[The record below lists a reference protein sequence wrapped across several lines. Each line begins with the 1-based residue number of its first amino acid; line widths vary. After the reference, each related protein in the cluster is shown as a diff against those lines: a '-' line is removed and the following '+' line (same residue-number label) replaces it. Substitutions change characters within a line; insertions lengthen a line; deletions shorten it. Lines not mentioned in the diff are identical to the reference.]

1 MKQSYSTIED
11 VLALIEEYESRTK
24 RLPGTLGYQSS
35 EVLRSLRQLIIL
47 CNSVCIVFLQYD
59 LMANALHII
68 KKAAAAD
75 VQLYREGTTT
85 DHLWEGRVVIYN
97 NLTYLFAK

>member
-1 MKQSYSTIED
+1 MKYSSVED
-11 VLALIEEYESRTK
+11 VLALVDEYEARTK
-24 RLPGTLGYQSS
+24 RLPGTLGYHSN
-35 EVLRSLRQLIIL
+35 EVLRSLRQLIVL
-47 CNSVCIVFLQYD
+47 CNSVCIVFLQYN
-59 LMANALHII
+59 LVPYALHTI

-75 VQLYREGTTT
+75 VQLYREGSAS